1 MASDDGPVL
10 IGSVLRA
17 GLGLA
22 RLSVSVAGFFFRAWL
37 AVMRVVWRQAHFA
50 VGAALAVV
58 AGTALAL
65 LLDWSVP
72 FAVTLLT
79 VTNWWLF
86 LPTSDLVWMKR
97 RGYVSPAYVR
107 LALSAFASAVGVDE
121 DVLKRETERDARL
134 RAKLQRF
141 RDKRDV
147 YLNTKRREKNDASRV
162 NERWTVDAMPT
173 EKNGETFA
181 TKTKTEETKNGDTF
195 ASDDDDDFGEDDVAK
210 TKKTD
215 AGRLTASGASSDS
228 DSDSE
233 SFSDWE
239 VAKAKAKR
247 RANELRVL
255 QSARFVK
262 TPIRVALLFVL
273 RVNGVV
279 PFKGETE
286 TQFLRRKNGDAFPY
300 YFANGARVL
309 SRGDEERNL
318 LDEDDE
324 DGGAF
329 LTASRDG
336 RRSNA
341 LNKTRRTKHI
351 PKRALPDPSSWP
363 HRPVFVRFSPRD
375 NGTQRALA
383 GWATPWGPE
392 TGEVGEKTPPSSS
405 IANCPVNTET
415 FMAFESELF
424 VGKIVCRF
432 KGIHCPANPSA
443 CKTSNDFFKKK
454 RCTFQ
459 VLVQGKFKEEVRAD
473 LILTGGEFHKPF
485 TERPPNYLVSAG
497 CKFFAALTPGLELDL
512 LCDEPYYTATLG
524 GTVTTLSVDAEGEEP
539 DPLSDVKERNGRMG
553 GAFSSDQK
561 KEGASGTPR
570 LFAGEKEP
578 ASQTESTTA
587 GDGKTF
593 QNADVVAS
601 SVSERFQTSTKTSEP
616 SEGSGVSVARRC
628 RVLGDPRTAKEYV
641 YNTND
646 VYTFDYFQSV
656 LLFDSYCLDIGIVK
670 LKLDRHVDGQ
680 PLGIMAKHQDG
691 RYVYNF
697 EIFHEC
703 LLPKTEQGV
712 AWKREGGGTNVAP

>member
-181 TKTKTEETKNGDTF
+181 TKTKTEETKNGETF
-195 ASDDDDDFGEDDVAK
+195 ASDDDDDDFGEDDVAK
-210 TKKTD
+210 PKKTD

-247 RANELRVL
+247 RANELRAL
-255 QSARFVK
+255 RSARLVK

-309 SRGDEERNL
+309 SRGDEERIE
-318 LDEDDE
+318 DEDDE

-336 RRSNA
+336 RYSNA
-341 LNKTRRTKHI
+341 LKKTRLPKNI
-351 PKRALPDPSSWP
+351 PKRALPDPSLWP

-432 KGIHCPANPSA
+432 KGINCPANPSA

>member
-173 EKNGETFA
+173 EKSGETFA

-195 ASDDDDDFGEDDVAK
+195 ASDDDDDFGEDDVAT

-233 SFSDWE
+233 SFFDWE

-300 YFANGARVL
+300 SFANGARVL
-309 SRGDEERNL
+309 SRGDEESIE
-318 LDEDDE
+318 DEDDE

-336 RRSNA
+336 RYSNA
-341 LNKTRRTKHI
+341 LKKTPRRTKHI
-351 PKRALPDPSSWP
+351 PKRALPDPSLWP

>member
-121 DVLKRETERDARL
+121 DVLTRETERDARL
-134 RAKLQRF
+134 RAKLRRF
-141 RDKRDV
+141 RDTRDV
-147 YLNTKRREKNDASRV
+147 YLNTKRREKNTHASRV
-162 NERWTVDAMPT
+162 HERWTVDAMPT
-173 EKNGETFA
+173 EKSVSFA
-181 TKTKTEETKNGDTF
+181 TREKAEETKNGEPF

-210 TKKTD
+210 PKKTD

-247 RANELRVL
+247 RANELRAL
-255 QSARFVK
+255 RSARFVK

-329 LTASRDG
+329 STASRDG
-336 RRSNA
+336 RYSNA
-341 LNKTRRTKHI
+341 LKKTRLPKNI

-432 KGIHCPANPSA
+432 KGINCPANPSA

-459 VLVQGKFKEEVRAD
+459 VVVQGKFKEEVRAD
-473 LILTGGEFHKPF
+473 RILTGGEFHKPF

-512 LCDEPYYTATLG
+512 LCDEPYYAATLG

-561 KEGASGTPR
+561 KDGASGTPR
-570 LFAGEKEP
+570 LFAGEKERS
-578 ASQTESTTA
+578 SQTESTTA
-587 GDGKTF
+587 GDGKTV

-601 SVSERFQTSTKTSEP
+601 NRTERFQTSTKTSEP
-616 SEGSGVSVARRC
+616 SEGSGVSVTRRC